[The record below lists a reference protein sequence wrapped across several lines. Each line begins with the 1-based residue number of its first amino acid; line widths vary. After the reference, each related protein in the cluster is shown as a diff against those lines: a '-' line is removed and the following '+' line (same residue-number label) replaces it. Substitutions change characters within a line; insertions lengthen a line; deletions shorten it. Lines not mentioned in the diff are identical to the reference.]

1 MGHDIHED
9 AQEELAPVATARPGA
24 SVDMSVDLAG
34 VRLPSPMMTASGC
47 AANGREMHRFVDVAE
62 LGAFV
67 TKSVK
72 LGAVSGRGTPR
83 MAETDSGMLNSIG
96 LQGPGVQ
103 AFVERDLAWLHS
115 VGARVVVSVAGS
127 TASEFA
133 AVARTV
139 CRSPYASAVAA
150 IEVNISCPNVANR
163 GLVFAC
169 DPASSHKVLTL
180 VREEVPRGIPMLAKL
195 SPDVTDITEIAAAV
209 LRAGAHGLTMINT
222 LLGVVIDPVR
232 LRPHLAGTTG
242 GLSGPAIRPVAVR
255 AIWQVTA
262 AMRDGRIPT
271 VPVVGAGGVRTGA
284 DALELVAAGASAIQV
299 GTAAFNDPTAPVRV
313 GHELAADLERRGIT
327 RLADVVGIAHDG
339 GLG

>member
-1 MGHDIHED
+1 MAHDVADE
-9 AQEELAPVATARPGA
+9 AAEEVRERQEPRPGT

-34 VRLPSPMMTASGC
+34 VRLPCPMMTASGC
-47 AANGREMHRFVDVAE
+47 AANGREMHRFIDVAE

-72 LGAVSGRGTPR
+72 LDPVSGRGTPR

-96 LQGPGVQ
+96 LQGPGVR
-103 AFVERDLAWLHS
+103 AFVEKDLAWLHS
-115 VGARVVVSVAGS
+115 IGARVVVSIAGS

-139 CRSPYASAVAA
+139 VRSPYASAVAA

-169 DPASSHKVLTL
+169 EPTSSHKVVTL
-180 VREEVPRGIPMLAKL
+180 VREEVPRGTPILAKL
-195 SPDVTDITEIAAAV
+195 SPDVTDVVEIAAAV

-222 LLGVVIDPVR
+222 TLGVVIDTDR
-232 LRPHLAGTTG
+232 LRPHLVATTG
-242 GLSGPAIRPVAVR
+242 GLSGPAIRPIAVR
-255 AIWQVTA
+255 AIWQVVA
-262 AMRDGRIPT
+262 AMREGRIPT
-271 VPVVGAGGVRTGA
+271 VPVVGAGGVRTGL
-284 DALELVAAGASAIQV
+284 DALELVAAGATAVQV
-299 GTAAFNDPTAPVRV
+299 GTAAFNDPTAPLRV
-313 GHELAADLERRGIT
+313 GHELAAALEARGVT

-339 GLG
+339 GLS